1 MVTKAPTYIHNEYGE
16 LVFLP
21 EGSELSDHVLSQV
34 TNPDITGLRFEEPAE
49 EPAEEPTEEPT
60 EEEKKTPA
68 RKNTRSRAS
77 K

>member
-34 TNPDITGLRFEEPAE
+34 SNPDVTGLHAESPAE
-49 EPAEEPTEEPT
+49 EPAEEP
-60 EEEKKTPA
+60 KKAPA
-68 RKNTRSRAS
+68 RKSTRSRANS

>member
-1 MVTKAPTYIHNEYGE
+1 MVTKAHTYIHNEYGE

-34 TNPDITGLRFEEPAE
+34 SNPDVTGLHAESPAE
-49 EPAEEPTEEPT
+49 EPAEEP
-60 EEEKKTPA
+60 KKAPA
-68 RKNTRSRAS
+68 RKSTRSRANS

>member
-1 MVTKAPTYIHNEYGE
+1 MVTKAHTYIHNEYGE

-49 EPAEEPTEEPT
+49 E
-60 EEEKKTPA
+60 EKKTPA

>member
-1 MVTKAPTYIHNEYGE
+1 MVTKAHTYIHNEYGE

-34 TNPDITGLRFEEPAE
+34 SNPDITGLHAESPVEEPAE
-49 EPAEEPTEEPT
+49 E
-60 EEEKKTPA
+60 KKAPA
-68 RKNTRSRAS
+68 RKGTRSRANS

>member
-1 MVTKAPTYIHNEYGE
+1 MVTKAPTYIHNECGD

-34 TNPDITGLRFEEPAE
+34 DNPDVTGLHADASVEEPAE
-49 EPAEEPTEEPT
+49 E
-60 EEEKKTPA
+60 EKKAPA
-68 RKNTRSRAS
+68 RKGTRSRANS

>member
-1 MVTKAPTYIHNEYGE
+1 MVTKAHTYIHNEYGE

-34 TNPDITGLRFEEPAE
+34 SNPDVTGLHAESPAE
-49 EPAEEPTEEPT
+49 EPA

>member
-1 MVTKAPTYIHNEYGE
+1 MVTKAHTYIHNEYGE

-49 EPAEEPTEEPT
+49 EPAEEP
-60 EEEKKTPA
+60 KKAPA
-68 RKNTRSRAS
+68 RKGTRSRANS

>member
-49 EPAEEPTEEPT
+49 EPAEEPN
-60 EEEKKTPA
+60 KAPA
-68 RKNTRSRAS
+68 RKSTRSRANS

>member
-49 EPAEEPTEEPT
+49 EPAEEPTEEP
-60 EEEKKTPA
+60 KKAPA
-68 RKNTRSRAS
+68 RKSTRARSS

>member
-1 MVTKAPTYIHNEYGE
+1 MVTKAHTYIHNEYGE

-34 TNPDITGLRFEEPAE
+34 SNPDVTGLHAESPAE
-49 EPAEEPTEEPT
+49 EP
-60 EEEKKTPA
+60 KKAPA
-68 RKNTRSRAS
+68 RKSTRSRANS

>member
-49 EPAEEPTEEPT
+49 EPAEEP
-60 EEEKKTPA
+60 KKAPA
-68 RKNTRSRAS
+68 RKSTRSRSS

>member
-16 LVFLP
+16 VVFLP

-34 TNPDITGLRFEEPAE
+34 TNPDITGLRFEEPAG
-49 EPAEEPTEEPT
+49 EP
-60 EEEKKTPA
+60 KKAPA
-68 RKNTRSRAS
+68 RKSTRSRANS

>member
-1 MVTKAPTYIHNEYGE
+1 MVTRAHTYIHDEYGE
-16 LVFLP
+16 VVFIP

-34 TNPDITGLRFEEPAE
+34 TNPDVTGLHFEEPAE
-49 EPAEEPTEEPT
+49 EPA

>member
-1 MVTKAPTYIHNEYGE
+1 MVTKAHTYIHNEYGE

-34 TNPDITGLRFEEPAE
+34 TNPDITGLRFGEPAE
-49 EPAEEPTEEPT
+49 EPAEEP
-60 EEEKKTPA
+60 KKAPA
-68 RKNTRSRAS
+68 RKSTRSRSS

>member
-1 MVTKAPTYIHNEYGE
+1 MVTKAHTYIHNEYGE

-34 TNPDITGLRFEEPAE
+34 SNPDITGLHAESPVEEPAE
-49 EPAEEPTEEPT
+49 EP
-60 EEEKKTPA
+60 KKAPA
-68 RKNTRSRAS
+68 RKSTRSRSS

>member
-1 MVTKAPTYIHNEYGE
+1 MVTKAHTYIHNEYGE

-49 EPAEEPTEEPT
+49 EPAEEP
-60 EEEKKTPA
+60 KKAPA
-68 RKNTRSRAS
+68 RKSTRSRSS

>member
-34 TNPDITGLRFEEPAE
+34 SNPDVTGLHAESPA
-49 EPAEEPTEEPT
+49 

>member
-1 MVTKAPTYIHNEYGE
+1 MVTKAPTYIHDEYGN

-34 TNPDITGLRFEEPAE
+34 DNPDVTGLRAEEAAE
-49 EPAEEPTEEPT
+49 EP
-60 EEEKKTPA
+60 KKAPA
-68 RKNTRSRAS
+68 RKSTRSRTNS

>member
-49 EPAEEPTEEPT
+49 EPAEEPTEE
-60 EEEKKTPA
+60 EKKTPA

>member
-1 MVTKAPTYIHNEYGE
+1 MVTKAHTYIYNEYGE

-34 TNPDITGLRFEEPAE
+34 SNPDITGLHAESPVEEPVEEPAE
-49 EPAEEPTEEPT
+49 E
-60 EEEKKTPA
+60 KKAPA
-68 RKNTRSRAS
+68 RKGTRSRANS

>member
-49 EPAEEPTEEPT
+49 EPAEEP
-60 EEEKKTPA
+60 KKAPA
-68 RKNTRSRAS
+68 RKSTRSRANS

>member
-1 MVTKAPTYIHNEYGE
+1 MATKAPTYIHNEYGE

-34 TNPDITGLRFEEPAE
+34 TNPDITGLRFEEP
-49 EPAEEPTEEPT
+49 TEEPT

>member
-1 MVTKAPTYIHNEYGE
+1 MVTKAPTYIHDEYGN

-34 TNPDITGLRFEEPAE
+34 DNPDVTGLRAEEAAEEAAE
-49 EPAEEPTEEPT
+49 EP
-60 EEEKKTPA
+60 KKAPA
-68 RKNTRSRAS
+68 RKSTRSRANS

>member
-49 EPAEEPTEEPT
+49 EPAEEP
-60 EEEKKTPA
+60 KKAPA
-68 RKNTRSRAS
+68 RKSTRSRPS

>member
-34 TNPDITGLRFEEPAE
+34 SNPDVTGLHAESPAE
-49 EPAEEPTEEPT
+49 EPAEEPN
-60 EEEKKTPA
+60 KAPA
-68 RKNTRSRAS
+68 RKSTRSRSS

>member
-1 MVTKAPTYIHNEYGE
+1 MVTKAPTYIHNEYEE

-49 EPAEEPTEEPT
+49 EPAEEP
-60 EEEKKTPA
+60 KKAPA
-68 RKNTRSRAS
+68 RKSTRSRPS

>member
-21 EGSELSDHVLSQV
+21 EGSELSGHVLSQV

-49 EPAEEPTEEPT
+49 EPAEEP
-60 EEEKKTPA
+60 KKAPA
-68 RKNTRSRAS
+68 RKSTRSRANS

>member
-1 MVTKAPTYIHNEYGE
+1 MVTKANTYIHNEYGE

-34 TNPDITGLRFEEPAE
+34 TNPDITGLHFEEPAE
-49 EPAEEPTEEPT
+49 EPAEEP
-60 EEEKKTPA
+60 KKAPA
-68 RKNTRSRAS
+68 RKSTRSRSS

>member
-1 MVTKAPTYIHNEYGE
+1 MVTTAHTYIHNEYGE

-34 TNPDITGLRFEEPAE
+34 SNPDVTGLHAESPAE
-49 EPAEEPTEEPT
+49 EPAEEP
-60 EEEKKTPA
+60 KKAPA
-68 RKNTRSRAS
+68 RKSTRSRANS

>member
-49 EPAEEPTEEPT
+49 EPAEEP
-60 EEEKKTPA
+60 KKAPE
-68 RKNTRSRAS
+68 RKSTRSRSS